1 MPEQPKFTDQYN
13 NIRLDNL
20 DSYVSDGLMK
30 DVLDDMVQSG
40 YNNVDPSFNYNS
52 NTFGRDRY
60 GRNKI
65 NINNALKNKHEIE
78 HENKLDKSMN

>member
-30 DVLDDMVQSG
+30 DVLDDMVDIG
-40 YNNVDPSFNYNS
+40 YNNVNPSFN
-52 NTFGRDRY
+52 
-60 GRNKI
+60 
-65 NINNALKNKHEIE
+65 
-78 HENKLDKSMN
+78 